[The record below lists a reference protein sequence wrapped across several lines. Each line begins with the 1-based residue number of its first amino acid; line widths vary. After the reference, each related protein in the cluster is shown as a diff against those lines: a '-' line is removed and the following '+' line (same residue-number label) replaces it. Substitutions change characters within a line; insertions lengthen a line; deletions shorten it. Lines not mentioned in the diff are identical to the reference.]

1 MPYLI
6 INKQGEFMTFGKN
19 LKRLRQERE
28 LTQQMLAK
36 KLFISRQSISKW
48 ENDISFPPV
57 MVIKKLIVIL
67 KCSYEDLF
75 DYDEKN
81 K

>member
-1 MPYLI
+1 
-6 INKQGEFMTFGKN
+6 MTFGKN

-81 K
+81 E

>member
-1 MPYLI
+1 
-6 INKQGEFMTFGKN
+6 MTFGKN

-57 MVIKKLIVIL
+57 IVIKKLIVIL

-75 DYDEKN
+75 DYDE
-81 K
+81 

>member
-1 MPYLI
+1 
-6 INKQGEFMTFGKN
+6 MTFGKN

-28 LTQQMLAK
+28 LTQLMLAK

-57 MVIKKLIVIL
+57 IVIKKLIGIL

-75 DYDEKN
+75 DYEGKN
-81 K
+81 E

>member
-1 MPYLI
+1 MNLGETIYKLRTE
-6 INKQGEFMTFGKN
+6 KQFSQGDLAE
-19 LKRLRQERE
+19 
-28 LTQQMLAK
+28 MLEV
-36 KLFISRQSISKW
+36 SRQSISKW

-81 K
+81 E

>member
-6 INKQGEFMTFGKN
+6 INKQGEFMTFGEN

-57 MVIKKLIVIL
+57 IVIKKLIGIL

-75 DYDEKN
+75 DYDE
-81 K
+81 